1 VTHTGASDEPV
12 IGRGVPGWELP
23 LPPEERAKRAGSFGG
38 VAAEYDRFRPG
49 PPAHAVDWIL
59 GGRRGRA
66 VDLGAG
72 TGALSRV
79 LLERVDEVIA
89 VEPDERMCSVLA
101 AGLPQVR
108 AVDGRGEAI
117 PLPDGSIDAVVAS
130 SSWHWMDPVPTLE
143 EVARVLVPG
152 GVLGALWSGPDPHSE
167 FAAQA
172 RAILASGVLDED
184 HADEASRDA
193 NRGRSAGGDEL
204 AGAVMGDG
212 QRPPF
217 SLDIPPGLPYEPP
230 EHEVHTWDV
239 ALNTEE
245 LIGFLGTMSW
255 IIVMPADRR
264 AQVLEVARRALRDVV
279 GLHGDATIDVG
290 FRSDA
295 WRARRR

>member
-1 VTHTGASDEPV
+1 
-12 IGRGVPGWELP
+12 
-23 LPPEERAKRAGSFGG
+23 
-38 VAAEYDRFRPG
+38 
-49 PPAHAVDWIL
+49 
-59 GGRRGRA
+59 
-66 VDLGAG
+66 
-72 TGALSRV
+72 
-79 LLERVDEVIA
+79 
-89 VEPDERMCSVLA
+89 
-101 AGLPQVR
+101 
-108 AVDGRGEAI
+108 
-117 PLPDGSIDAVVAS
+117 
-130 SSWHWMDPVPTLE
+130 
-143 EVARVLVPG
+143 
-152 GVLGALWSGPDPHSE
+152 
-167 FAAQA
+167 
-172 RAILASGVLDED
+172 
-184 HADEASRDA
+184 
-193 NRGRSAGGDEL
+193 
-204 AGAVMGDG
+204 MGDG

>member
-1 VTHTGASDEPV
+1 MTHTGASDEPAT
-12 IGRGVPGWELP
+12 GPGVPAWELP
-23 LPPEERAKRAGSFGG
+23 LPPEERAERAASFGG
-38 VAAEYDRFRPG
+38 VAAEYDRFRPA
-49 PPAHAVDWIL
+49 PPSHAVDWIL

-89 VEPDERMCSVLA
+89 VEPDERMRSVLA

-108 AVDGRGEAI
+108 AVDGRGEAM
-117 PLPDGSIDAVVAS
+117 PLPDESIDAVVAS

-152 GVLGALWSGPDPHSE
+152 GVLGAVWSGPDPHSE

-172 RAILASGVLDED
+172 RAVLASGSDGGG
-184 HADEASRDA
+184 ADGGSSEGD
-193 NRGRSAGGDEL
+193 RGVSAGGEGL

-217 SLDIPPGLPYEPP
+217 SLDIPPGLPYDPP
-230 EHEVHTWDV
+230 EHRSHTWDV

-245 LIGFLGTMSW
+245 LVGFLGTMSW

-264 AQVLEVARRALRDVV
+264 ARVLDVARRALRDVV
-279 GLHGDATIDVG
+279 GLQGDATIDVR